1 MRAGSGRRRRRRWLR
16 TWSAQS
22 AIRGVGRAVLRDLLF
37 VAVAHRQQHRLGVV
51 QVAALLAV
59 VLDDAGL
66 DDGVHRAGFLAEAA
80 EDAFHEI
87 DVVARGAARAVGA
100 RLGLDVDGD
109 RRADRLAEL
118 AGDAAL
124 FAVRVAA

>member
-37 VAVAHRQQHRLGVV
+37 VAVAYREQHRLGVV

-59 VLDDAGL
+59 VLEDPRL
-66 DDGVHRAGFLAEAA
+66 DDRVHRAGFLAEAA
-80 EDAFHEI
+80 EDALREV
-87 DVVARGAARAVGA
+87 DVVARRAARAVGA
-100 RLGLDVDGD
+100 RLGLDVDRERG
-109 RRADRLAEL
+109 ADRLAQL
-118 AGDAAL
+118 ARDAAL
-124 FAVRVAA
+124 FAGRIA